1 MRETPLV
8 KIPRPIKVNF
18 SYSANQDK
26 IILTTDDADRLEN
39 VILDI
44 SVTGVQD
51 LNGNTMGSCAWTA
64 YVDKKQV
71 VWTESDKISK

>member
-1 MRETPLV
+1 
-8 KIPRPIKVNF
+8 
-18 SYSANQDK
+18 
-26 IILTTDDADRLEN
+26 LTTDDADRLEN

-64 YVDKKQV
+64 YVDKNQV
-71 VWTESDKISK
+71 VWTESDKNFKRIEVRAYFTTHGEYWW